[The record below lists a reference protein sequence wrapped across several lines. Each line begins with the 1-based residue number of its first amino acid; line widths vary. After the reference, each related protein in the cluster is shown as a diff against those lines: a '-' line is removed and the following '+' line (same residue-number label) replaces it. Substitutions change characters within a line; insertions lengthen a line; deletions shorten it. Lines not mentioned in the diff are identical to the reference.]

1 MYITNHLEGIFV
13 KEFCFSISTIFVI
26 LIIFLTYNEHRGR
39 FRFSKFLGLY
49 ATYLINYIIVLP
61 YCLLP
66 LIKRDES
73 NNAFFNLFYNNYS
86 DFFAVLII
94 PLCNMVTRFL
104 LNKVFDIDISDED
117 DKKYKNVMY
126 GLLYFILVISL
137 ITFEVDSV
145 LFVALFLIGTHVDF
159 SIKKPV
165 TSILSKD
172 IQQRMRVCIISIIS
186 FFLLSVF
193 ENTFNC
199 SYYLILP
206 WIITYIL
213 CIICLIIIII
223 HKKMKKH
230 NVK

>member
-1 MYITNHLEGIFV
+1 M
-13 KEFCFSISTIFVI
+13 KEFCFSISTIFLV
-26 LIIFLTYNEHRGR
+26 LTIFLTYNEHRGR

-66 LIKRDES
+66 LIKRSES
-73 NNAFFNLFYNNYS
+73 DNAFLNLFYDNYS

-104 LNKVFDIDISDED
+104 LNKVFDIDISDEA

-126 GLLYFILVISL
+126 GLLYFILVISV
-137 ITFEVDSV
+137 ITFDVDSI
-145 LFVALFLIGTHVDF
+145 LFIVLFLIGTHVDF
-159 SIKKPV
+159 SIKRRS

-172 IQQRMRVCIISIIS
+172 ILQRMRVCIISIIS
-186 FFLLSVF
+186 FTLLSMF

-199 SYYLILP
+199 LYYLILP

-213 CIICLIIIII
+213 CIICLIIMII
-223 HKKMKKH
+223 HKKMKNH
-230 NVK
+230 NAK

>member
-1 MYITNHLEGIFV
+1 M
-13 KEFCFSISTIFVI
+13 KEVICFFISTGLVA
-26 LIIFLTYNEHRGR
+26 LTIFLSFNEHQGK
-39 FRFSKFLGLY
+39 FKFSNLLGLN
-49 ATYLINYIIVLP
+49 ATYLINYIIILFP
-61 YCLLP
+61 YCILL
-66 LIKRDES
+66 LIKPEEND
-73 NNAFFNLFYNNYS
+73 NAFLNVFYDNCL

-104 LNKVFDIDISDED
+104 FNKVFDIDISDAA

-126 GLLYFILVISL
+126 GLLYFILVISV
-137 ITFEVDSV
+137 ITFEVDSI
-145 LFVALFLIGTHVDF
+145 LFVVLFLIGTHVDF
-159 SIKKPV
+159 SIKKPA

-186 FFLLSVF
+186 FTLLSIF
-193 ENTFNC
+193 EKTFNC

-213 CIICLIIIII
+213 CIICLIIMII

-230 NVK
+230 NAK

>member
-1 MYITNHLEGIFV
+1 M
-13 KEFCFSISTIFVI
+13 KEFICFFISTV
-26 LIIFLTYNEHRGR
+26 LVALTIFLSLNENRGK
-39 FRFSKFLGLY
+39 FKFSKFLGVN
-49 ATYLINYIIVLP
+49 AAYLINYIIVLP

-66 LIKRDES
+66 LIKKDGS
-73 NNAFFNLFYNNYS
+73 DNAFLNLFYNKYS
-86 DFFAVLII
+86 DFFAILVI

-104 LNKVFDIDISDED
+104 FDKVFDIDISDED

-186 FFLLSVF
+186 FSLLSIF

-230 NVK
+230 NAK